1 MAISISSATHVQA
14 PVAVQPAAARQPAP
28 APKPQPAAT
37 DTVKI
42 STAAKALQEQTQAPA
57 QTVKAAA
64 PGDVQAKALLA
75 TPAAAQTTTK

>member
-1 MAISISSATHVQA
+1 MSKPRLRFSQRRRANQRLHRNRS
-14 PVAVQPAAARQPAP
+14 
-28 APKPQPAAT
+28 PQPAAT

-42 STAAKALQEQTQAPA
+42 STVAKALQEQTQAPA

-75 TPAAAQTTTK
+75 KPAAAQTTTK